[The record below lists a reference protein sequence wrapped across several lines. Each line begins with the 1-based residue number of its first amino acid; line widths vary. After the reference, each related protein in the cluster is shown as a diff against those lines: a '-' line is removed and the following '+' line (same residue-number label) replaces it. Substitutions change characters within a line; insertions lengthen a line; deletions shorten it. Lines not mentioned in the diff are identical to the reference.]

1 MYHTSERPLFIEMLR
16 TETREYADRTR
27 KAGQFGRIPDEE
39 PARKLFSIH
48 TGNEWMQL
56 EKDTPKPNML
66 FGELWH
72 QGELC
77 ILFADTN
84 VGKSVLAVQIGNCL
98 ARREQMPPFGC
109 EAPQVNVVY
118 IDFELSGPQFHARYT
133 HNDVTYDFAKGF
145 YRAAFNPAADLPLDY
160 KNYDEFMNGAIEYAI
175 AKTGAGVV
183 IIDNITCLRSGTER
197 ASQAM
202 PLMKHLKALKTKLNL
217 SILVLAHTPKR
228 NPSRPITR
236 NDLQGSKM
244 LINFADSAF
253 AIGESS
259 HYHDLRYLKQIKQRA
274 TGVVYGEDNVVLFR
288 ITKPLNFLKYE
299 FVGYAHERGHLY
311 RKTAPDM
318 QLLAGQITDLAAQG
332 LSQRQIS
339 AKLDIALGTVNK
351 YLNREE

>member
-1 MYHTSERPLFIEMLR
+1 MSFERPALIEMIR
-16 TETREYADRTR
+16 NDMRDYADRTR
-27 KAGQFGRIPDEE
+27 KAGQFARLPEE
-39 PARKLFSIH
+39 LPGKNLFKIH
-48 TGNEWMQL
+48 TCNEWMQM

-98 ARREQMPPFGC
+98 ARREQMAPFGL
-109 EAPQVNVVY
+109 EADQLNVRY

-133 HNDVTYDFAKGF
+133 HQEVTYDFAKGF
-145 YRAAFNPAADLPLDY
+145 YRAAFNPAAGLPLEY
-160 KNYDEFMNGAIEYAI
+160 KTYDEFMNGGIEYAI
-175 AKTGAGVV
+175 TKTAAAVV
-183 IIDNITCLRSGTER
+183 IIDNITCLRNGTER
-197 ASQAM
+197 ASQAT
-202 PLMKHLKALKTKLNL
+202 PLMRHLKALKTKYNL
-217 SILVLAHTPKR
+217 SVLVLAHTPKR
-228 NPSRPITR
+228 NPSKPITR

-244 LINFADSAF
+244 LINFCDSAF

-274 TGVVYGEDNVVLFR
+274 TGHIYGEDNVVLFR
-288 ITKPLNFLKYE
+288 IIKVLNFLKYE
-299 FVGYAHERGHLY
+299 FVGYAQERQHLY
-311 RKTAPDM
+311 RKTVPDM
-318 QLLAGQITDLAAQG
+318 QLLAGQIADLATQG

-351 YLNREE
+351 YLKR